1 MHKQKKIK
9 MKTYKNKNQSKNKFA
24 LV

>member
-1 MHKQKKIK
+1 MHKQKEVK
-9 MKTYKNKNQSKNKFA
+9 MKTYKSKNQSKNKFA

>member
-1 MHKQKKIK
+1 MHKQKEIK
-9 MKTYKNKNQSKNKFA
+9 MKTYKSKNQSKNKFA

>member
-1 MHKQKKIK
+1 MHKQEKLKI
-9 MKTYKNKNQSKNKFA
+9 KTYKNKNQSKNVFA